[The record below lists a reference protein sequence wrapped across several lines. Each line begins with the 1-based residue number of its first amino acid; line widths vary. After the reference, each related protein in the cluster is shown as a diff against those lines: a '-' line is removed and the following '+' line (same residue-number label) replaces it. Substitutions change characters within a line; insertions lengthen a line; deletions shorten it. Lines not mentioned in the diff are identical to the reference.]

1 MHVYIMESFRHIPET
16 NTTLQINYTLKKKKK
31 KKTHYFHLTCLYIKK
46 KEKEKRKKLEC
57 NSVSMNFKHGDDSGC
72 SLRSL

>member
-1 MHVYIMESFRHIPET
+1 MHVYIKESFCRTSET
-16 NTTLQINYTLKKKKK
+16 YTTLQINYIPKKKTPLFPFDLFTLKKKK
-31 KKTHYFHLTCLYIKK
+31 
-46 KEKEKRKKLEC
+46 ENRKKLER